1 MSQTSYEGPRH
12 GDYVRYVDELL
23 RASPLYR
30 SAQQGW
36 LDTAYGDFTR
46 TDGTPGAQPRSA
58 LEHLRDRGQ
67 AAAQKARAAKERP
80 SAKGAVRQAGRA
92 GRAKPAEAVGPGRRW
107 RLRIAAGHWLSILVA
122 AVLAVVIPGIGGLIL
137 LLSIINAVRHGWHAG
152 MKAQR
157 KP

>member
-30 SAQQGW
+30 SAEQGW
-36 LDTAYGDFTR
+36 LGAAYSDFTQAS
-46 TDGTPGAQPRSA
+46 GPLGAQPRSV
-58 LEHLRDRGQ
+58 LEHLRGRGQ
-67 AAAQKARAAKERP
+67 AAVEKARGAQERQG
-80 SAKGAVRQAGRA
+80 AKGAVRHAGRA
-92 GRAKPAEAVGPGRRW
+92 GRAKPAEAAGPGSRW
-107 RLRIAAGHWLSILVA
+107 HLRIAPGHWLSILVA
-122 AVLAVVIPGIGGLIL
+122 AVLAVVIPGVGGLIL
-137 LLSIINAVRHGWHAG
+137 LLSIINAVRHGWRAG